1 MLNSKLQYISSGDSP
16 EEQYER
22 IIQALAN
29 GITWVQIRFKK
40 ADDATF
46 LALAQKVKALQAQ
59 YAFTLI
65 TNDRAAI
72 AKQIDSDGL
81 HLGLDDMPIREAR
94 ELLGEGKIIGGTAN
108 NLTDVQQRI
117 EEGCDY
123 IGLGPLRFTSSKEK
137 LSPELGYE
145 GFAEIYE
152 QTKAQSQIPI
162 YAIGGVVETDIEPLL
177 SAGIY
182 GIALCK
188 HIENNFNDKH
198 HITKLKQLLHE

>member
-65 TNDRAAI
+65 INDRAAI

-117 EEGCDY
+117 GEGCDY

-162 YAIGGVVETDIEPLL
+162 YAIGGVVDTDIEPLL